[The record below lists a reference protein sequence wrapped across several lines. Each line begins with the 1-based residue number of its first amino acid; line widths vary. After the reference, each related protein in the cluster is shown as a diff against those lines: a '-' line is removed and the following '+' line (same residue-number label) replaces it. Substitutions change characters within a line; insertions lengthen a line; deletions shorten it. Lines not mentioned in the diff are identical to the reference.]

1 MFEYVPLKQSSSDFI
16 KRLFYLKSYG
26 KMQKYRRKT
35 YVRGWQKLIAWT
47 GNTAE
52 PIADSSIHQLKNP
65 PSPQSSKIPQKSS
78 KISNFQSQTSYRTPY
93 R

>member
-1 MFEYVPLKQSSSDFI
+1 MF
-16 KRLFYLKSYG
+16 
-26 KMQKYRRKT
+26 
-35 YVRGWQKLIAWT
+35 RGWQKLIAWT
-47 GNTAE
+47 RNTAE

-65 PSPQSSKIPQKSS
+65 PSPQSPKIPQKSS